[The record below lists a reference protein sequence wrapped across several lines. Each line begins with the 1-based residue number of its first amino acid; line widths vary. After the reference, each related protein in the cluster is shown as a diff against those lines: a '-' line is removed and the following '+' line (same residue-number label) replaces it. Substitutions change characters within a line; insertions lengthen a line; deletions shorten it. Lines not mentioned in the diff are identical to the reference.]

1 MERQNTKEW
10 LTAQWIE
17 ELKPKSTNICYF
29 SRAQE
34 GKRNLTDKDKCTS
47 GLLQTNRKWT
57 TTSSYPPWA
66 FRKYLKGQ
74 KLTLSVDLIF
84 LSTST
89 AKKGIKRKRF
99 DSTPTFSWLA
109 STYQCVFT
117 NWGRTSCSRKVNY
130 EWT

>member
-1 MERQNTKEW
+1 MTYCTVNRGIKTKVHKY
-10 LTAQWIE
+10 L
-17 ELKPKSTNICYF
+17 LF
-29 SRAQE
+29 HRAQK
-34 GKRNLTDKDKCTS
+34 GKRNLTAKAKCTS

-57 TTSSYPPWA
+57 TTHSYPPWA
-66 FRKYLKGQ
+66 FEKYLKGQ

-89 AKKGIKRKRF
+89 AKKGIKRKHF

-117 NWGRTSCSRKVNY
+117 N
-130 EWT
+130 